1 MLNKF
6 GLVILLMVVA
16 MSGTFLFFEDSFVG
30 LADVLGWNSIHK
42 IDQTGQVLKIAYL
55 FAPHD
60 LNPFSAD
67 PAANARLDNVYEG
80 LVAVDGN
87 LAIKPA
93 LAVSYGMVG
102 ENEWQLRLRQ
112 NVRFHN
118 GKVLSADD
126 VIYSLRRAQE
136 DLDGGQSELIASIDK
151 LEKLD
156 ETSVRLITKKPDPL
170 LLNKLAKLPII
181 PVNFTDFEKPV
192 GTGPYM
198 LTNSENLEKID
209 YKRNPDYWGQQPY
222 FKFVRIVALAG
233 KNERVDALLNR
244 DVDFLVN
251 VPPDAVQEIQRS
263 GANIAMMPSLEVGFA
278 MFNMKDKDFGNRSL
292 RVAVAS
298 GLNKDNMLDL
308 AYGYA
313 KTVNQFVSNGVFG
326 YNPDL
331 KGFAYDQK
339 SAEKEISRKISS
351 FEKLKVEF
359 YYPENLKLM
368 GQFFEEQLSLI
379 GLEVDL
385 KPLSEADLET
395 RLAKG
400 DLPFYYLGWRSDSGD
415 ASAFLRSVIHT
426 RVDNYGKYNGQNY
439 SNVVVDKLIE
449 KSETN
454 LNQKERLADLHSV
467 MKVIVEDDVIGVP
480 LFETQSLF
488 AFGKNIGFVP
498 RVDSLVLPADIYQ
511 IP

>member
-1 MLNKF
+1 
-6 GLVILLMVVA
+6 

-209 YKRNPDYWGQQPY
+209 YK
-222 FKFVRIVALAG
+222 
-233 KNERVDALLNR
+233 
-244 DVDFLVN
+244 
-251 VPPDAVQEIQRS
+251 
-263 GANIAMMPSLEVGFA
+263 
-278 MFNMKDKDFGNRSL
+278 
-292 RVAVAS
+292 
-298 GLNKDNMLDL
+298 
-308 AYGYA
+308 
-313 KTVNQFVSNGVFG
+313 
-326 YNPDL
+326 
-331 KGFAYDQK
+331 
-339 SAEKEISRKISS
+339 
-351 FEKLKVEF
+351 
-359 YYPENLKLM
+359 
-368 GQFFEEQLSLI
+368 
-379 GLEVDL
+379 
-385 KPLSEADLET
+385 
-395 RLAKG
+395 
-400 DLPFYYLGWRSDSGD
+400 
-415 ASAFLRSVIHT
+415 
-426 RVDNYGKYNGQNY
+426 
-439 SNVVVDKLIE
+439 
-449 KSETN
+449 
-454 LNQKERLADLHSV
+454 
-467 MKVIVEDDVIGVP
+467 
-480 LFETQSLF
+480 
-488 AFGKNIGFVP
+488 
-498 RVDSLVLPADIYQ
+498 
-511 IP
+511 